1 MIAHTQDTELTE
13 TLSKEVTSLQ
23 LRLSRAMYLID
34 KLIDSEYNH
43 YEPENFSEE
52 EKEVLRDAID
62 FFNNHKPAKD
72 KRKNYLI

>member
-1 MIAHTQDTELTE
+1 MIAHTQDTEL
-13 TLSKEVTSLQ
+13 SKEVTYLQ
-23 LRLSRAMYLID
+23 LQLSMAMELMG

-52 EKEVLRDAID
+52 EKEVLREAID